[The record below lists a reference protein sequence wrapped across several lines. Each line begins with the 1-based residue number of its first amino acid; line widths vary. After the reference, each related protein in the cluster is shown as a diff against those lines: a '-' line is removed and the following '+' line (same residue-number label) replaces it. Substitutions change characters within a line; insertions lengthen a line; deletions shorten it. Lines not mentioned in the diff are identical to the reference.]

1 MAIKRAAFKE
11 LQHRAQIGQR
21 FKELFLQTGLGFDGV
36 AQTLHVTPR
45 TVRNWLSG
53 NTAIPYTA
61 YKLLRVQRYFELPGE
76 GWEGWHMHGG
86 KLWSPEGFGFL
97 PHESSWWSLLVRQ
110 ARSCRTVYDENTRL
124 QREASAASAQP
135 QGQRSAVGPCV
146 GAAPAGEVPVTLH
159 FSLINE
165 TFGIENQQSAILQ
178 NPVSACLAVSRYAR
192 VTYSKNLFHL
202 ATCVNLFKGGV

>member
-1 MAIKRAAFKE
+1 MAIKRAASKE
-11 LQHRAQIGQR
+11 LQHRAHIGER
-21 FKELFLQTGLGFDGV
+21 FKELFLQTGLGLDGV

-61 YKLLRVQRYFELPGE
+61 YKLLRIQRYFELPGE
-76 GWEGWHMHGG
+76 GWDGWHMHGG

-97 PHESSWWSLLVRQ
+97 PHESNWWSLLVRQ

-159 FSLINE
+159 FSPVNRNPAHKAAMVRLNE
-165 TFGIENQQSAILQ
+165 FRNSPTV
-178 NPVSACLAVSRYAR
+178 NPVSACPAVPRYAR
-192 VTYSKNLFHL
+192 VTYSQ
-202 ATCVNLFKGGV
+202 NLFKGGV

>member
-1 MAIKRAAFKE
+1 MAIKRAASKE
-11 LQHRAQIGQR
+11 LQHRAHIGER
-21 FKELFLQTGLGFDGV
+21 FKELFLQTGLGLEGV

-53 NTAIPYTA
+53 STAIPYTA

-76 GWEGWHMHGG
+76 GWQGWHMHGG

-124 QREASAASAQP
+124 QREASAASVQS

-146 GAAPAGEVPVTLH
+146 GASPVGEVPVTLH

-165 TFGIENQQSAILQ
+165 TLAHKAAMVRLNEFVNLSTA
-178 NPVSACLAVSRYAR
+178 NPVPACPAAARYAR
-192 VTYSKNLFHL
+192 VTYSQ
-202 ATCVNLFKGGV
+202 NLFKGGV